1 MHAYCLIFP
10 VSKYV
15 AEYFDLVD
23 STSKQVDRLLHQ
35 SFITAKEMLESA
47 RHAPIKQQESL
58 VMGARQKFYEAIAVE
73 KNENLM
79 LALVGLSM
87 CHMLLGDHANAEK
100 YLEKIGKVKLTRSE
114 YTKSAVKDYLSTAI
128 GPWGMYKQTK
138 ALLTKKPGI
147 LIENINERKASFS
160 RQKEECIRIGERLL
174 HRISQEV
181 IEPK

>member
-1 MHAYCLIFP
+1 MHAYCLILP

-15 AEYFDLVD
+15 AEYFDLID

-47 RHAPIKQQESL
+47 RLAPVAQQESL

-87 CHMLLGDHANAEK
+87 CHMLLGDSANAEN
-100 YLEKIGKVKLTRSE
+100 YLEKIEKVKLTRSE
-114 YTKSAVKDYLSTAI
+114 YVKSAAMDYLSTAI
-128 GPWGMYKQTK
+128 GPWGMYKQMK
-138 ALLTKKPGI
+138 SLYKKKPDI

-174 HRISQEV
+174 NGISQEV
-181 IEPK
+181 IESK

>member
-1 MHAYCLIFP
+1 MHAYCLILP
-10 VSKYV
+10 VSKFV
-15 AEYFDLVD
+15 VEYFDLIE
-23 STSKQVDRLLHQ
+23 STSKQIDRLLHQ

-47 RHAPIKQQESL
+47 RLAPVTQQESL

-87 CHMLLGDHANAEK
+87 CHMLLGDSANAEK

-114 YTKSAVKDYLSTAI
+114 YAKSAAKDYLATAI
-128 GPWGMYKQTK
+128 GPWGMYKQIK
-138 ALLTKKPGI
+138 SLYKKKPDI

-160 RQKEECIRIGERLL
+160 QQKEECIRIGNRLL
-174 HRISQEV
+174 KGISQEV
-181 IEPK
+181 IESK